1 MPYKEV
7 FQFLVNLGLLDVI
20 LPFLLVFLISYS
32 TLQKT
37 GMLGLGKKDKPRKE
51 LNAMIAF
58 VMGFFAVLATNLL
71 SVMNIIM
78 FYFVLLLMIGL
89 MLALVI
95 GIAGGHT
102 SSKFYIAI
110 MLFLAG
116 VFVFYGLAQ
125 FGIVSKDNFFKGF
138 LLPLALLGLIVWGL
152 YSFFKKEKSAE
163 PEKPSPKRER
173 PPEPEPEEPR
183 PEPHP
188 SPYGQV

>member
-20 LPFLLVFLISYS
+20 LPFLLVFIISYS

-37 GMLGLGKKDKPRKE
+37 GILGLGKKDKPRKE

-71 SVMNIIM
+71 SVVNIIM

-89 MLALVI
+89 MLALII

-110 MLFLAG
+110 MLFLTG

-125 FGIVSKDNFFKGF
+125 LGIVSKDNFFKGF

-152 YSFFKKEKSAE
+152 YSFFKKEKSQ
-163 PEKPSPKRER
+163 EKPKERRER
-173 PPEPEPEEPR
+173 PPEPEEPPEPR
-183 PEPHP
+183 REEPHP

>member
-32 TLQKT
+32 MLQKT
-37 GMLGLGKKDKPRKE
+37 GILGLDKKDRPKKQ

-71 SVMNIIM
+71 NIINIVM
-78 FYFVLLLMIGL
+78 FYFVLLMMVGL
-89 MLALVI
+89 MLALVL

-110 MLFLAG
+110 MLFLTG
-116 VFVFYGLAQ
+116 VFVFYGLTQA
-125 FGIVSKDNFFKGF
+125 GIISESNFWKGF
-138 LLPLALLGLIVWGL
+138 VIPIILLGLIVWGIHS
-152 YSFFKKEKSAE
+152 YYKKEKPTETAR
-163 PEKPSPKRER
+163 PSGPRER
-173 PPEPEPEEPR
+173 PPEAETLLPE
-183 PEPHP
+183 
-188 SPYGQV
+188 